1 MVGRV
6 SGIHGHRVFDVP
18 AWHRGNLEVDGS
30 MNLKPRDEI
39 HIKAKIVGIQDD
51 RVLVILDGH
60 IIQVYL
66 DEIVKVIPFTK
77 ELQNAGD

>member
-1 MVGRV
+1 
-6 SGIHGHRVFDVP
+6 
-18 AWHRGNLEVDGS
+18 